1 MSDVIFSNK
10 KKIYKNVD
18 PETLKKILNDDYD
31 NLNSTKFNEEFN
43 KWFELALKSVI
54 NIALYYHGFIITGLF
69 YSLIM
74 ICTRE
79 FALPGSTSDKI
90 KYHKEFQHTCKKY
103 ATYTNNKEI
112 EKEIEKLYNLSLTE
126 SMKLENRERRIGGMV
141 FSGIDYKKIESADIN
156 LGTTNHNSVYQYS
169 NIYEEYIISKI
180 DNEEKIASHLRSIIP
195 VQEAKYRNLR
205 TLNESTLGDKAK
217 NRFNKII
224 AFVKNLLAKFAESIS
239 SFLLDNKDYLEK
251 YKDIILKKQPK
262 SDNKYSYTGDYKLGM
277 QRCMNFQIEQFNY
290 NKYSKLVGE
299 EDSEKA
305 RIEIAKMV
313 FENNE
318 AFSYTSGD
326 NLADKAKEY
335 FLAWEKGDQEGT
347 FDDGKLNFTDMYN
360 FCYHVSEITKIKTR
374 DEKFIEDANKKIL
387 TEIENQIKEKQN
399 KTENNSG
406 DDEDKPGGDKPKLKD
421 STEASAMSAKEELTT
436 LKGKYDSNKTKD
448 NKNEY
453 NRRRAEIGNMYDLTD
468 SGFDEITEK
477 IGESYISALNKY
489 RNMYLMEAD
498 GDKPSENNNKPTNNL
513 KITPANNA
521 ISAISKNNTNED
533 VDAKKGAE
541 GAANSENEL
550 SDIQTLGDRY
560 LQVVRTV
567 IAARCTALEQM
578 ARNFMEIIRAHVRSY
593 VGNADDVSTD
603 KSQQAG
609 NTYQRDKKKEENKK
623 EEGKPAE
630 GGGT

>member
-156 LGTTNHNSVYQYS
+156 LDATNHNSVYQYS

-399 KTENNSG
+399 KADTNTDTNTGGNNTNTDTG
-406 DDEDKPGGDKPKLKD
+406 
-421 STEASAMSAKEELTT
+421 
-436 LKGKYDSNKTKD
+436 KGKPLGQDQINTLNRYKNNIENGKTKD
-448 NKNEY
+448 ERDKQRKFAADY
-453 NRRRAEIGNMYDLTD
+453 VKKLRARGYDVST
-468 SGFDEITEK
+468 ITIDKKYEETA
-477 IGESYISALNKY
+477 ITALDKY

>member
-1 MSDVIFSNK
+1 MI
-10 KKIYKNVD
+10 
-18 PETLKKILNDDYD
+18 
-31 NLNSTKFNEEFN
+31 FN
-43 KWFELALKSVI
+43 KFEV
-54 NIALYYHGFIITGLF
+54 
-69 YSLIM
+69 
-74 ICTRE
+74 
-79 FALPGSTSDKI
+79 D
-90 KYHKEFQHTCKKY
+90 
-103 ATYTNNKEI
+103 YT
-112 EKEIEKLYNLSLTE
+112 
-126 SMKLENRERRIGGMV
+126 V
-141 FSGIDYKKIESADIN
+141 DVN
-156 LGTTNHNSVYQYS
+156 LGITNHNSVYQYS

-180 DNEEKIASHLRSIIP
+180 DNEERIASHLRSIIP

-277 QRCMNFQIEQFNY
+277 QRCMDFQIKPFNY
-290 NKYSKLVGE
+290 DKYANTLNLVGE
-299 EDSEKA
+299 EDAEKA
-305 RIEIAKMV
+305 RIAISKEV
-313 FENNE
+313 FDNHE

-326 NLADKAKEY
+326 NLGDKAKEF

-360 FCYHVSEITKIKTR
+360 FCYNVGQITKIKTR
-374 DEKFIEDANKKIL
+374 DEKYIEDANKKIL

-399 KTENNSG
+399 KTENNGSG
-406 DDEDKPGGDKPKLKD
+406 GEDKPGGDKPKLKD
-421 STEASAMSAKEELTT
+421 STETSAMSAKEELRT
-436 LKGKYDSNKTKD
+436 LKNKYDSNKTEE
-448 NKNEY
+448 NKSEY
-453 NRRRAEIGNMYDLTD
+453 NRKRAEIGNMYDLTD
-468 SGFDEITEK
+468 SGYDEITEK
-477 IGESYISALNKY
+477 IGESYISALDKY

-498 GDKPSENNNKPTNNL
+498 GDKPSEDNNKPKNNL

-521 ISAISKNNTNED
+521 ITAISKNNTNEE
-533 VDAKKGAE
+533 VDAKTSAN
-541 GAANSENEL
+541 GAADSENEL

-609 NTYQRDKKKEENKK
+609 NTYQRNEKNDKSKNNQKPQNQNGGAKP
-623 EEGKPAE
+623 EGE
-630 GGGT
+630 SGGT

>member
-1 MSDVIFSNK
+1 MI
-10 KKIYKNVD
+10 
-18 PETLKKILNDDYD
+18 
-31 NLNSTKFNEEFN
+31 FN
-43 KWFELALKSVI
+43 KFEV
-54 NIALYYHGFIITGLF
+54 
-69 YSLIM
+69 
-74 ICTRE
+74 
-79 FALPGSTSDKI
+79 D
-90 KYHKEFQHTCKKY
+90 
-103 ATYTNNKEI
+103 YT
-112 EKEIEKLYNLSLTE
+112 
-126 SMKLENRERRIGGMV
+126 V
-141 FSGIDYKKIESADIN
+141 DVN
-156 LGTTNHNSVYQYS
+156 LGMTNHNSAYQYS

-277 QRCMNFQIEQFNY
+277 QRCMDFQIEQFNY

-299 EDSEKA
+299 EDAEKA

-326 NLADKAKEY
+326 NLGDKAKEF

-399 KTENNSG
+399 KTENNGSG
-406 DDEDKPGGDKPKLKD
+406 GEDKPGGDKPKLKD
-421 STEASAMSAKEELTT
+421 STKASAMSAKEELTT
-436 LKGKYDSNKTKD
+436 LKGKYDSNKTED

-453 NRRRAEIGNMYDLTD
+453 NRKRAEIGNMYDLTD

-489 RNMYLMEAD
+489 RNKYLMEAD
-498 GDKPSENNNKPTNNL
+498 GDKPSEDNKPKNNL

-521 ISAISKNNTNED
+521 ISAISKNNTNAD
-533 VDAKKGAE
+533 VDAKEGAKGA
-541 GAANSENEL
+541 ADSENEL

-630 GGGT
+630 GESGGT

>member
-1 MSDVIFSNK
+1 MSRLRLKWDYGDIKPEALSRMIEEEYNNMTNNKFDEGFIRWIKWATESVLIPAVIFA
-10 KKIYKNVD
+10 
-18 PETLKKILNDDYD
+18 
-31 NLNSTKFNEEFN
+31 NSKVIGIAYVIA
-43 KWFELALKSVI
+43 ELCDR
-54 NIALYYHGFIITGLF
+54 T
-69 YSLIM
+69 
-74 ICTRE
+74 

-90 KYHKEFQHTCKKY
+90 KYHKKFQHVCRESLAVTDNPEAK
-103 ATYTNNKEI
+103 KEI
-112 EKEIEKLYNLSLTE
+112 QKLYNQSIEECL
-126 SMKLENRERRIGGMV
+126 KLEQRERRLGGMV
-141 FSGIDYKKIESADIN
+141 FSGIDYKKIESADVN
-156 LGTTNHNSVYQYS
+156 LGITNHNSAYQYS

-180 DNEEKIASHLRSIIP
+180 DNEERIASHLRSIIP

-224 AFVKNLLAKFAESIS
+224 AFIKNLLAKFAESIS

-299 EDSEKA
+299 EDAEKA
-305 RIEIAKMV
+305 RIEIAKMI

-326 NLADKAKEY
+326 NLGDKAKEY

-399 KTENNSG
+399 KTENNGSG
-406 DDEDKPGGDKPKLKD
+406 GEDDKPSGDKPKLKD
-421 STEASAMSAKEELTT
+421 STEASAMSAKDELET
-436 LKGKYDSNKTKD
+436 LKRKYNSNKTEE
-448 NKNEY
+448 NKSEY
-453 NRRRAEIGNMYDLTD
+453 NRKRAEIGNMYDLTD
-468 SGFDEITEK
+468 SGYDEITEK

-489 RNMYLMEAD
+489 RNKYLMEAD
-498 GDKPSENNNKPTNNL
+498 GDKPSEDNNKPTNNL

-521 ISAISKNNTNED
+521 ISAISKNNTNGD
-533 VDAKKGAE
+533 VDAKEGAK
-541 GAANSENEL
+541 GAANSDKAL

-623 EEGKPAE
+623 EEEKPAE

>member
-1 MSDVIFSNK
+1 MI
-10 KKIYKNVD
+10 
-18 PETLKKILNDDYD
+18 
-31 NLNSTKFNEEFN
+31 FN
-43 KWFELALKSVI
+43 KFEV
-54 NIALYYHGFIITGLF
+54 
-69 YSLIM
+69 
-74 ICTRE
+74 
-79 FALPGSTSDKI
+79 D
-90 KYHKEFQHTCKKY
+90 
-103 ATYTNNKEI
+103 YT
-112 EKEIEKLYNLSLTE
+112 T
-126 SMKLENRERRIGGMV
+126 
-141 FSGIDYKKIESADIN
+141 DIN
-156 LGTTNHNSVYQYS
+156 LGMTNHNSAYQYS

-180 DNEEKIASHLRSIIP
+180 DNEERIASHLRSIIP

-277 QRCMNFQIEQFNY
+277 QRCMDFQIKPFNY
-290 NKYSKLVGE
+290 DKYANTLNLVGE
-299 EDSEKA
+299 EDAEKA
-305 RIEIAKMV
+305 RIAISKEV
-313 FENNE
+313 FDNHE

-326 NLADKAKEY
+326 NLGDKAKEF

-360 FCYHVSEITKIKTR
+360 FCYNVGQITKIKTR
-374 DEKFIEDANKKIL
+374 DEKYIEDANKKIL

-399 KTENNSG
+399 KTNTNAETSESKADTNADSSG
-406 DDEDKPGGDKPKLKD
+406 DKTNTNVETSASKADTNAEKDRYQKLYSQAFTNYDHAKTEGGKNTYKKEMEDIKVK
-421 STEASAMSAKEELTT
+421 AAK
-436 LKGKYDSNKTKD
+436 KG
-448 NKNEY
+448 
-453 NRRRAEIGNMYDLTD
+453 IYDLQDIKVENT
-468 SGFDEITEK
+468 IN
-477 IGESYISALNKY
+477 ISALDKY
-489 RNMYLMEAD
+489 RNMYLMENN
-498 GDKPSENNNKPTNNL
+498 GGSTPQNNNSNNKSEKPKNNL

-521 ISAISKNNTNED
+521 ITAISKNNTNEE
-533 VDAKKGAE
+533 VDAKTSAN
-541 GAANSENEL
+541 GAADSENEL

-609 NTYQRDKKKEENKK
+609 NTYQRNDKSENNQKPQNQNGGAK
-623 EEGKPAE
+623 PEGE
-630 GGGT
+630 SGGT

>member
-1 MSDVIFSNK
+1 MI
-10 KKIYKNVD
+10 
-18 PETLKKILNDDYD
+18 
-31 NLNSTKFNEEFN
+31 FN
-43 KWFELALKSVI
+43 KFEV
-54 NIALYYHGFIITGLF
+54 
-69 YSLIM
+69 
-74 ICTRE
+74 
-79 FALPGSTSDKI
+79 D
-90 KYHKEFQHTCKKY
+90 
-103 ATYTNNKEI
+103 YT
-112 EKEIEKLYNLSLTE
+112 
-126 SMKLENRERRIGGMV
+126 V
-141 FSGIDYKKIESADIN
+141 DVN
-156 LGTTNHNSVYQYS
+156 LGITNHNSAYQYS

-180 DNEEKIASHLRSIIP
+180 DNEERIASHLRSIIP

-224 AFVKNLLAKFAESIS
+224 AFIKNLLAKFAESIS

-299 EDSEKA
+299 EDAEKA
-305 RIEIAKMV
+305 RIEIAKMI

-318 AFSYTSGD
+318 AFSYTNGD

-399 KTENNSG
+399 KADTNTDTSGSKADTNADTSG
-406 DDEDKPGGDKPKLKD
+406 DKTNTNVETSGSKADTNTNTNTDTSGSKADTNAEKDRYQKLYSQAFTNYDHAKTEGGKNTYKKEMERIKV
-421 STEASAMSAKEELTT
+421 EAGK
-436 LKGKYDSNKTKD
+436 KGIN
-448 NKNEY
+448 
-453 NRRRAEIGNMYDLTD
+453 DLQDIKVENT
-468 SGFDEITEK
+468 IN
-477 IGESYISALNKY
+477 ISALDKY

-498 GDKPSENNNKPTNNL
+498 GDKPSEDNNKPTNNL

-521 ISAISKNNTNED
+521 ISAISKNNTNGD
-533 VDAKKGAE
+533 VDAKKGAD
-541 GAANSENEL
+541 GAADSENEL

-623 EEGKPAE
+623 EEEKPAE

>member
-1 MSDVIFSNK
+1 MI
-10 KKIYKNVD
+10 
-18 PETLKKILNDDYD
+18 
-31 NLNSTKFNEEFN
+31 FN
-43 KWFELALKSVI
+43 KFEV
-54 NIALYYHGFIITGLF
+54 
-69 YSLIM
+69 
-74 ICTRE
+74 
-79 FALPGSTSDKI
+79 D
-90 KYHKEFQHTCKKY
+90 
-103 ATYTNNKEI
+103 YT
-112 EKEIEKLYNLSLTE
+112 
-126 SMKLENRERRIGGMV
+126 V
-141 FSGIDYKKIESADIN
+141 DVN
-156 LGTTNHNSVYQYS
+156 LGITNHNSAYQYS

-180 DNEEKIASHLRSIIP
+180 DNEERIASHLRSIIP

-299 EDSEKA
+299 EDAEKA
-305 RIEIAKMV
+305 RIEIAKMI

-399 KTENNSG
+399 KPENNDNSSG
-406 DDEDKPGGDKPKLKD
+406 GENKPGSDKPKLKD
-421 STEASAMSAKEELTT
+421 STETSAMSAKDELKT
-436 LKGKYDSNKTKD
+436 LKGNYDSNKTKE
-448 NKNEY
+448 NKSKY
-453 NRRRAEIGNMYDLTD
+453 NNKRAEIGNMYDLTD

-477 IGESYISALNKY
+477 ATDESYISALNKY
-489 RNMYLMEAD
+489 RNKYLMEAD
-498 GDKPSENNNKPTNNL
+498 GDKPSEDNNKPTNNL

-521 ISAISKNNTNED
+521 ISAISKNNTNGD
-533 VDAKKGAE
+533 VDAKEGAK
-541 GAANSENEL
+541 GAANSDKAL

-560 LQVVRTV
+560 LQVARTV

-623 EEGKPAE
+623 EEEKPAE

>member
-1 MSDVIFSNK
+1 MI
-10 KKIYKNVD
+10 
-18 PETLKKILNDDYD
+18 
-31 NLNSTKFNEEFN
+31 FN
-43 KWFELALKSVI
+43 KFEV
-54 NIALYYHGFIITGLF
+54 
-69 YSLIM
+69 
-74 ICTRE
+74 
-79 FALPGSTSDKI
+79 D
-90 KYHKEFQHTCKKY
+90 
-103 ATYTNNKEI
+103 YTVDV
-112 EKEIEKLYNLSLTE
+112 NLS
-126 SMKLENRERRIGGMV
+126 I
-141 FSGIDYKKIESADIN
+141 
-156 LGTTNHNSVYQYS
+156 TNHNSAYQYS

-180 DNEEKIASHLRSIIP
+180 GNEEKIASHLRSIIP

-299 EDSEKA
+299 EDAEKA

-399 KTENNSG
+399 KTNQPPSDGKSIAPEIDSALKNVLDHVNDSNRTEYDKAVAKVKELHG
-406 DDEDKPGGDKPKLKD
+406 VVPDEDKYKY
-421 STEASAMSAKEELTT
+421 
-436 LKGKYDSNKTKD
+436 KGPNDNKT
-448 NKNEY
+448 
-453 NRRRAEIGNMYDLTD
+453 
-468 SGFDEITEK
+468 
-477 IGESYISALNKY
+477 ESESTINISALDKY

-498 GDKPSENNNKPTNNL
+498 GDKPSEDNNKPTNNL

-521 ISAISKNNTNED
+521 ISAISKNNTNGD
-533 VDAKKGAE
+533 VDAKEGAK
-541 GAANSENEL
+541 GAANSDKAL

-560 LQVVRTV
+560 LQVARTV